1 MMQNEFLQ
9 NRLSR
14 WEQVWGWRYFLFH
27 IAFLPS
33 LLTLLPAAFSR
44 STVNFLFFSINFIAA
59 LVIFRRFLRKNLDIN
74 GMQLLKILGV
84 GAAFFALYQLSS
96 AAVGWLFTLLKP
108 DFYNA
113 NDHGVIQMA
122 GENYT
127 LMLLGTV
134 VFVPIAEESLH
145 RGLVF
150 RGLYDRSPIAAWLLS
165 TALFSFVHI
174 MNYIGSSD
182 PLTLLLCYLQY
193 IPAGLCLAAAYRL
206 SGTLLCPV
214 LIHAAVNAAS
224 MFALR

>member
-14 WEQVWGWRYFLFH
+14 WEQVWGWRYFLFQ
-27 IAFLPS
+27 IVFLPS
-33 LLTLLPAAFSR
+33 LLSLLPASLPR

-59 LVIFRRFLRKNLDIN
+59 TVIFRKFLQKLLAIS
-74 GMQLLKILGV
+74 GMQFLKILGI

-96 AAVGWLFTLLKP
+96 VAIGWLFSLLKP
-108 DFYNA
+108 DFYNT
-113 NDHGVIQMA
+113 NDQGVIQMA

-134 VFVPIAEESLH
+134 VLVPITEEVFH

-150 RGLYDRSPIAAWLLS
+150 RGLYDRSPIAAWLVS
-165 TALFSFVHI
+165 IALFSLVHI
-174 MNYIGSSD
+174 VNYIGSCD
-182 PLTLLLCYLQY
+182 ALTLVLCFLQY

-206 SGTLLCPV
+206 SGSLICPI